1 MGKWTEYTEVIYF
14 LRKVNMW
21 NKYLD
26 RITELEWIVKKKDK
40 QIKFYENQ
48 MEAISK
54 SLDYNARQI
63 IRDIN
68 NIDVIFNLD

>member
-1 MGKWTEYTEVIYF
+1 MS
-14 LRKVNMW
+14 

-40 QIKFYENQ
+40 EIKFYQNQ